1 MDRSKQIRK
10 GNKDMNEKEV
20 TRRKFKMIHSNFE
33 ILNKPWWKSSYDERN
48 VEYFISSIKHLQH
61 VILLSLSD
69 HENNEFFWKG
79 YLDLNHERYLLE
91 CISSEC
97 DVDLTIEFVQQQLKK
112 PDRSLRLVKKVQNL
126 NDAITSIFPSK
137 FFPKLSID
145 NFTPLLAKQL
155 NQHICNGLI
164 DDAGQYRIKY
174 VMPAQENFVYMSPYL
189 IEDRMNELFRQCREK
204 FKKEGLQLEEAVKF
218 GACFYSHFLSI
229 HPFMNGNG
237 RVARL
242 LLSYLLSRFTAV
254 PFSLY
259 IGTKTRDVCLQCLRE
274 SRSFT
279 PNALA
284 ALILESI
291 HLSFYNI
298 CSIMDLELTLEPKQS
313 CCKEIWR

>member
-1 MDRSKQIRK
+1 
-10 GNKDMNEKEV
+10 MNEKEV

-33 ILNKPWWKSSYDERN
+33 ILNKPWWK
-48 VEYFISSIKHLQH
+48 K
-61 VILLSLSD
+61 
-69 HENNEFFWKG
+69 
-79 YLDLNHERYLLE
+79 

-155 NQHICNGLI
+155 NQHICNVLI

-204 FKKEGLQLEEAVKF
+204 FKKEDLQLEEAVKF
-218 GACFYSHFLSI
+218 GAMILEDVVKKFLWKFREQI
-229 HPFMNGNG
+229 YPVEYYAIN
-237 RVARL
+237 
-242 LLSYLLSRFTAV
+242 
-254 PFSLY
+254 
-259 IGTKTRDVCLQCLRE
+259 IGAWEKDK
-274 SRSFT
+274 
-279 PNALA
+279 NALEYHA
-284 ALILESI
+284 HF
-291 HLSFYNI
+291 HLHLDKVIVHN
-298 CSIMDLELTLEPKQS
+298 MEQK
-313 CCKEIWR
+313 KG